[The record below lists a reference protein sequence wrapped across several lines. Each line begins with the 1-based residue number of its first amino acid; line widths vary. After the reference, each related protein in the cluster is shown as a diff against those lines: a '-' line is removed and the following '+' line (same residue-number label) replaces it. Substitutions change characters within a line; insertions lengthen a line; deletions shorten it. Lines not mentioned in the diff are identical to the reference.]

1 MASKKQEF
9 ALFVLNSY
17 TKCTMKGTIAMKQ
30 QLLIFIQYLSVEKG
44 LALNTLESYERDLT
58 QYIDFTQKS
67 GITQL
72 QDTKKIHIQNYLLQ
86 LKKLG
91 RASSSV
97 TRSMVSIRSFYQFL
111 VRERLLELDPSLNM
125 ESPRLVKRLP
135 KVLSIQEVE
144 TLLEAPET
152 TTPYGMRDKAMLE
165 VLYATGMRVS
175 ELISLNAG
183 HVNLGMG
190 FVRCIGKGSK
200 ERIIPLGRI
209 AAKWLHDYTQMMRHQ
224 LLRESKADDALFI
237 NHLGTRLTRQGFWK
251 IIKKYG
257 REAQILKEITPHTLR
272 HSFATHL
279 LDNGADLRAVQEM
292 LGHAD
297 ISTTQIY
304 THVSKTRMKEVYNRT
319 HPRAKLE

>member
-1 MASKKQEF
+1 
-9 ALFVLNSY
+9 
-17 TKCTMKGTIAMKQ
+17 MKQ
-30 QLLIFIQYLSVEKG
+30 HLLIFIQYLSVEKG
-44 LALNTLESYERDLT
+44 LAQNTLESYERDIT
-58 QYIDFTQKS
+58 QYLEFVEKI
-67 GITQL
+67 GLNQL
-72 QDTKKIHIQNYLLQ
+72 QDTKKITIQNYLLQ

-91 RASSSV
+91 RASSSI

-111 VRERLLELDPSLNM
+111 VRERMLDLDPSLNM

-144 TLLEAPET
+144 TLLESPET
-152 TTPYGMRDKAMLE
+152 STPYGMRDKAMLE
-165 VLYATGMRVS
+165 LLYATGIRVS
-175 ELISLNAG
+175 ELVNLNAG

-209 AAKWLHDYTQMMRHQ
+209 AAKWLHDYLQVMRHQ
-224 LLRESKADDALFI
+224 LLRESKVDDALFI

-257 REAQILKEITPHTLR
+257 REAHILKEITPHTLR

>member
-1 MASKKQEF
+1 VK
-9 ALFVLNSY
+9 
-17 TKCTMKGTIAMKQ
+17 TKGSIAMKQ

-44 LALNTLESYERDLT
+44 LAQNTLESYERDLT
-58 QYIDFTQKS
+58 QYMDFVEKS

-72 QDTKKIHIQNYLLQ
+72 KDTKKLTIQNYLLQ

-111 VRERLLELDPSLNM
+111 VRERMLELDPSLNM

-135 KVLSIQEVE
+135 KVLSVQEVE
-144 TLLEAPET
+144 CLLEAPET
-152 TTPYGMRDKAMLE
+152 ITPYGMRDKAMLE
-165 VLYATGMRVS
+165 LLYATGIRVS
-175 ELISLNAG
+175 ELVSLNAG

-209 AAKWLHDYTQMMRHQ
+209 AAKWLHDYIQIMRHQ
-224 LLRESKADDALFI
+224 LLRESKLDDALFI

-257 REAQILKEITPHTLR
+257 REARIMKEITPHTLR

-304 THVSKTRMKEVYNRT
+304 THVNKIRMKEVYNRS

>member
-1 MASKKQEF
+1 MKK
-9 ALFVLNSY
+9 
-17 TKCTMKGTIAMKQ
+17 

-44 LALNTLESYERDLT
+44 LAQNTLESYERDLT
-58 QYIDFTQKS
+58 QYIAFIEKS
-67 GITQL
+67 GITGFK
-72 QDTKKIHIQNYLLQ
+72 DTKKSNIQSYLLQ

-91 RASSSV
+91 RASSTV
-97 TRSMVSIRSFYQFL
+97 TRNMVSIRSFYQFM
-111 VRERLLELDPSLNM
+111 VRERLLDLDPSLNM
-125 ESPRLVKRLP
+125 ETPRLDKRLP

-144 TLLEAPET
+144 ALLEAPET
-152 TTPYGMRDKAMLE
+152 TTPHGMRDKAMLE
-165 VLYATGMRVS
+165 LLYATGMRVS

-200 ERIIPLGRI
+200 ERIIPIGRI
-209 AAKWLHDYTQMMRHQ
+209 AAKWLHEYIQRMRPQ
-224 LLRESKADDALFI
+224 LLKELKADDALFI

-251 IIKKYG
+251 IIKKHG
-257 REAQILKEITPHTLR
+257 REAKIVKEITPHTLR

-319 HPRAKLE
+319 HPRAKI

>member
-1 MASKKQEF
+1 MKK
-9 ALFVLNSY
+9 
-17 TKCTMKGTIAMKQ
+17 

-44 LALNTLESYERDLT
+44 LAQNTLESYERDLT
-58 QYIDFTQKS
+58 QYIAFIEKS
-67 GITQL
+67 GITAFK
-72 QDTKKIHIQNYLLQ
+72 DSKKLNIQSYLLQ

-91 RASSSV
+91 RASSTV
-97 TRSMVSIRSFYQFL
+97 ARNMVSIRSFYQFM

-125 ESPRLVKRLP
+125 ETPRLDKRLP

-144 TLLEAPET
+144 ALLEAPET
-152 TTPYGMRDKAMLE
+152 TTPHGMRDKAMLE
-165 VLYATGMRVS
+165 LLYATGMRVS

-209 AAKWLHDYTQMMRHQ
+209 AAKWLHEYIQRMRPQ
-224 LLRESKADDALFI
+224 LLKELKADDALFI

-251 IIKKYG
+251 IIKKHG
-257 REAQILKEITPHTLR
+257 REAKILKEITPHTLR

-319 HPRAKLE
+319 HPRAKI

>member
-1 MASKKQEF
+1 ME
-9 ALFVLNSY
+9 
-17 TKCTMKGTIAMKQ
+17 Q

-44 LALNTLESYERDLT
+44 LAQNTLESYERDLT
-58 QYIDFTQKS
+58 QYIDFVKKN
-67 GITQL
+67 GISQL
-72 QDTKKIHIQNYLLQ
+72 QDTKKLTIQNYLLQ

-111 VRERLLELDPSLNM
+111 VRERILELDPSLNM
-125 ESPRLVKRLP
+125 ESPRLAMRLP

-152 TTPYGMRDKAMLE
+152 STPYGMRDKAMLE
-165 VLYATGMRVS
+165 LLYATGIRVS
-175 ELISLNAG
+175 ELVNLNAG

-190 FVRCIGKGSK
+190 FVRCMGKGSK

-209 AAKWLHDYTQMMRHQ
+209 AAKWLHNYIQSMRHQ
-224 LLRESKADDALFI
+224 LLRESKHDDALFI

-257 REAQILKEITPHTLR
+257 RKAHILKEITPHTLR

-304 THVSKTRMKEVYNRT
+304 THVSKTQMKEVYNRT

>member
-1 MASKKQEF
+1 M
-9 ALFVLNSY
+9 LNFY
-17 TKCTMKGTIAMKQ
+17 TKCMMKGTIAMKQ

-58 QYIDFTQKS
+58 QYIDFTEKS

-91 RASSSV
+91 RASSSM

-224 LLRESKADDALFI
+224 LLRDSKADDALFI

-257 REAQILKEITPHTLR
+257 RQAQILKEITPHTLR

>member
-1 MASKKQEF
+1 
-9 ALFVLNSY
+9 
-17 TKCTMKGTIAMKQ
+17 MKGSIAMKQ

-44 LALNTLESYERDLT
+44 LAQNTLESYERDLT
-58 QYIDFTQKS
+58 QYMDFVEKS

-72 QDTKKIHIQNYLLQ
+72 KDTKKLTIQNYLLQ

-111 VRERLLELDPSLNM
+111 VRERMLELDPSLNM

-135 KVLSIQEVE
+135 KVLSVQEVE
-144 TLLEAPET
+144 CLLEAPET
-152 TTPYGMRDKAMLE
+152 ITPYGMRDKAMLE
-165 VLYATGMRVS
+165 LLYATGIRVS
-175 ELISLNAG
+175 ELVSLNAG

-209 AAKWLHDYTQMMRHQ
+209 AAKWLHDYIQIMRHQ
-224 LLRESKADDALFI
+224 LLRESKLDDALFI

-257 REAQILKEITPHTLR
+257 REARIMKEITPHTLR

-304 THVSKTRMKEVYNRT
+304 THVNKIRMKEVYNRS

>member
-1 MASKKQEF
+1 
-9 ALFVLNSY
+9 
-17 TKCTMKGTIAMKQ
+17 MKGSIAMKQ

-44 LALNTLESYERDLT
+44 LAQNTLESYERDLT
-58 QYIDFTQKS
+58 QYLEFVEKS
-67 GITQL
+67 GMNQL
-72 QDTKKIHIQNYLLQ
+72 QDTKKITIQNYLLQ

-91 RASSSV
+91 RASSSI

-111 VRERLLELDPSLNM
+111 VRERMLDLDPSLNM

-152 TTPYGMRDKAMLE
+152 STPFGIRDKAMLE
-165 VLYATGMRVS
+165 LLYATGIRVS
-175 ELISLNAG
+175 ELVNLNAG

-209 AAKWLHDYTQMMRHQ
+209 AAKWLHEYLQVMRHQ
-224 LLRESKADDALFI
+224 LLRESKVDDALFI

-257 REAQILKEITPHTLR
+257 REAHILKEITPHTLR

>member
-1 MASKKQEF
+1 
-9 ALFVLNSY
+9 
-17 TKCTMKGTIAMKQ
+17 
-30 QLLIFIQYLSVEKG
+30 
-44 LALNTLESYERDLT
+44 
-58 QYIDFTQKS
+58 
-67 GITQL
+67 L
-72 QDTKKIHIQNYLLQ
+72 QDTKKLTIQNYLLQ

-91 RASSSV
+91 RASSSI

-111 VRERLLELDPSLNM
+111 VRERTLELDPSLNM

-152 TTPYGMRDKAMLE
+152 STPYGMRDKAMLE
-165 VLYATGMRVS
+165 LLYATGIRVS
-175 ELISLNAG
+175 ELVNLNAG

-209 AAKWLHDYTQMMRHQ
+209 AAKWLHEYLQIMRRQ
-224 LLRESKADDALFI
+224 LLRESKLDDALFI

-257 REAQILKEITPHTLR
+257 REAHILKEITPHTLR

>member
-1 MASKKQEF
+1 
-9 ALFVLNSY
+9 
-17 TKCTMKGTIAMKQ
+17 MKGSIAMKQ

-44 LALNTLESYERDLT
+44 LAQNTLESYERDLT
-58 QYIDFTQKS
+58 QYMDFVEKS
-67 GITQL
+67 RITQL
-72 QDTKKIHIQNYLLQ
+72 KDTKKLTIQNYLLQ

-111 VRERLLELDPSLNM
+111 VRERMLELDPSLNM

-135 KVLSIQEVE
+135 KVLSVQEVE
-144 TLLEAPET
+144 CLLEAPET
-152 TTPYGMRDKAMLE
+152 ITPYGMRDKAMLE
-165 VLYATGMRVS
+165 LLYATGIRVS
-175 ELISLNAG
+175 ELVSLNAG

-209 AAKWLHDYTQMMRHQ
+209 AAKWLHDYIQIMRHQ
-224 LLRESKADDALFI
+224 LLRESKLDDALFI

-257 REAQILKEITPHTLR
+257 REARIMKEITPHTLR

-304 THVSKTRMKEVYNRT
+304 THVNKIRMKEVYNRS

>member
-1 MASKKQEF
+1 
-9 ALFVLNSY
+9 
-17 TKCTMKGTIAMKQ
+17 MKQ

-44 LALNTLESYERDLT
+44 LAQNTLESYERDLT
-58 QYIDFTQKS
+58 QYLAFVEKS
-67 GITQL
+67 GISQL
-72 QDTKKIHIQNYLLQ
+72 MDTKKITIQNYLLQ

-111 VRERLLELDPSLNM
+111 VRERILELDPTLNM

-135 KVLSIQEVE
+135 KILSIQEVE
-144 TLLEAPET
+144 NLLEAPET
-152 TTPYGMRDKAMLE
+152 STPFGMRDKAMLE
-165 VLYATGMRVS
+165 LLYATGIRVS
-175 ELISLNAG
+175 ELVNLNAG

-190 FVRCIGKGSK
+190 FIRCMGKGSK

-209 AAKWLHDYTQMMRHQ
+209 ATKWIHNYIQSMRHQ
-224 LLRESKADDALFI
+224 LLRESKLDDALFI

-257 REAQILKEITPHTLR
+257 REAHILKEITPHTLR

-304 THVSKTRMKEVYNRT
+304 THVSKTRIKEIYNRT
-319 HPRAKLE
+319 HPRAKIE

>member
-1 MASKKQEF
+1 
-9 ALFVLNSY
+9 
-17 TKCTMKGTIAMKQ
+17 MKGSIAMKQ

-44 LALNTLESYERDLT
+44 LAQNTLESYERDLT
-58 QYIDFTQKS
+58 QYLEFVEKS
-67 GITQL
+67 GMNQL
-72 QDTKKIHIQNYLLQ
+72 QDTKKITIQNYLLQ

-91 RASSSV
+91 RASSSI

-111 VRERLLELDPSLNM
+111 VRERMLDLDPSLNM

-135 KVLSIQEVE
+135 KVLSVQEVD

-152 TTPYGMRDKAMLE
+152 STPYGMRDKAMLE
-165 VLYATGMRVS
+165 LLYATGIRVS
-175 ELISLNAG
+175 ELVNLNAG

-209 AAKWLHDYTQMMRHQ
+209 AAKWINDYLQVMRHQ

-257 REAQILKEITPHTLR
+257 REAHILKEITPHTLR

-304 THVSKTRMKEVYNRT
+304 THVSKTRLKEVYNRT

>member
-1 MASKKQEF
+1 MKKHLQ
-9 ALFVLNSY
+9 
-17 TKCTMKGTIAMKQ
+17 
-30 QLLIFIQYLSVEKG
+30 IFIQYLSVEKG
-44 LALNTLESYERDLT
+44 LAQNTLESYERDLT
-58 QYIDFTQKS
+58 QFIAFLGKC
-67 GITQL
+67 GITEL
-72 QDTKKIHIQNYLLQ
+72 KDTKKATIQNYLVQ

-91 RASSSV
+91 RASSTV
-97 TRSMVSIRSFYQFL
+97 TRSMVSIRSFYQFM
-111 VRERLLELDPSLNM
+111 VRERLLELDPSINM
-125 ESPRLVKRLP
+125 ETPRVVKRLP

-144 TLLEAPET
+144 ALLEAPET

-165 VLYATGMRVS
+165 VLYATGIRVS

-209 AAKWLHDYTQMMRHQ
+209 AAKWLHNYIQGMRHQ
-224 LLRESKADDALFI
+224 LLRVSKTDDALFI

-257 REAQILKEITPHTLR
+257 REAHILKEITPHTLR

-304 THVSKTRMKEVYNRT
+304 THVSKTRLKEVYNRT

>member
-1 MASKKQEF
+1 
-9 ALFVLNSY
+9 
-17 TKCTMKGTIAMKQ
+17 MKQ

-44 LALNTLESYERDLT
+44 LAQNTLESYERDLT
-58 QYIDFTQKS
+58 QYMDFVEKS

-72 QDTKKIHIQNYLLQ
+72 KDTKKLTIQNYLLQ

-111 VRERLLELDPSLNM
+111 VRERMLELDPSLNM

-144 TLLEAPET
+144 SLLEAPET
-152 TTPYGMRDKAMLE
+152 ITPYGMRDKAMLE
-165 VLYATGMRVS
+165 LLYATGIRVS
-175 ELISLNAG
+175 ELVSLNAG

-209 AAKWLHDYTQMMRHQ
+209 AAKWLHDYIQIMRQQ
-224 LLRESKADDALFI
+224 LLRESKLDDALFI

-257 REAQILKEITPHTLR
+257 REARILKEITPHTLR

-304 THVSKTRMKEVYNRT
+304 THVNKSRMKEVYNRT

>member
-1 MASKKQEF
+1 
-9 ALFVLNSY
+9 
-17 TKCTMKGTIAMKQ
+17 MKQ
-30 QLLIFIQYLSVEKG
+30 QLLIFIQFLSVEKG
-44 LALNTLESYERDLT
+44 LAQNTLESYERDIT
-58 QYIDFTQKS
+58 QYLEFIEKS
-67 GITQL
+67 GMNQL
-72 QDTKKIHIQNYLLQ
+72 KDTKKITIQNYLLQ

-152 TTPYGMRDKAMLE
+152 STPYGMRDKAMLE
-165 VLYATGMRVS
+165 LLYATGIRVS
-175 ELISLNAG
+175 ELVNLNVG

-209 AAKWLHDYTQMMRHQ
+209 AAKWLHDYLQVKRHQ
-224 LLRESKADDALFI
+224 LLKESKVDDALFI

-257 REAQILKEITPHTLR
+257 REAHILKEITPHTLR

>member
-1 MASKKQEF
+1 
-9 ALFVLNSY
+9 V
-17 TKCTMKGTIAMKQ
+17 
-30 QLLIFIQYLSVEKG
+30 LSV
-44 LALNTLESYERDLT
+44 
-58 QYIDFTQKS
+58 
-67 GITQL
+67 
-72 QDTKKIHIQNYLLQ
+72 
-86 LKKLG
+86 
-91 RASSSV
+91 
-97 TRSMVSIRSFYQFL
+97 
-111 VRERLLELDPSLNM
+111 
-125 ESPRLVKRLP
+125 
-135 KVLSIQEVE
+135 QEVE
-144 TLLEAPET
+144 CLLEAPET
-152 TTPYGMRDKAMLE
+152 ITPYGMRDKAMLE
-165 VLYATGMRVS
+165 LLYATGIRVS
-175 ELISLNAG
+175 ELVSLNAG

-209 AAKWLHDYTQMMRHQ
+209 AAKWLHDYIQIMRHQ
-224 LLRESKADDALFI
+224 LLRESKLDDALFI

-257 REAQILKEITPHTLR
+257 REARIMKEITPHTLR

-304 THVSKTRMKEVYNRT
+304 THVNKIRMKEVYNRS

>member
-1 MASKKQEF
+1 
-9 ALFVLNSY
+9 
-17 TKCTMKGTIAMKQ
+17 MKQ
-30 QLLIFIQYLSVEKG
+30 LLLIFIQYLSVEKG
-44 LALNTLESYERDLT
+44 LAQNTLESYERDLT
-58 QYIDFTQKS
+58 QYLEFVEKT

-72 QDTKKIHIQNYLLQ
+72 QDTRKLTIQNYLLQ

-91 RASSSV
+91 RASSSI

-111 VRERLLELDPSLNM
+111 VRERMQELDPSLNM
-125 ESPRLVKRLP
+125 ESPRLVKKLP

-144 TLLEAPET
+144 SLLEAPET
-152 TTPYGMRDKAMLE
+152 VTAYGMRDKAMLE
-165 VLYATGMRVS
+165 LLYATGIRVS
-175 ELISLNAG
+175 ELINLNAG

-190 FVRCIGKGSK
+190 FVRCVGKGSK

-209 AAKWLHDYTQMMRHQ
+209 AAKWLNEYIQRMRHQ
-224 LLRESKADDALFI
+224 LLRETKGDDALFI

-257 REAQILKEITPHTLR
+257 REANILKEITPHTLR

>member
-1 MASKKQEF
+1 
-9 ALFVLNSY
+9 
-17 TKCTMKGTIAMKQ
+17 MKQ

-44 LALNTLESYERDLT
+44 LAQNTLESYERDLT
-58 QYIDFTQKS
+58 QYLAFVEKN
-67 GITQL
+67 GISQL
-72 QDTKKIHIQNYLLQ
+72 KDTKKITIQNYLLQ

-97 TRSMVSIRSFYQFL
+97 TRSMVSIRSLYQFL
-111 VRERLLELDPSLNM
+111 VRERMLELDPTLNM

-144 TLLEAPET
+144 NLLEAPET
-152 TTPYGMRDKAMLE
+152 STPYGMRDKAMLE
-165 VLYATGMRVS
+165 LLYATGIRVS
-175 ELISLNAG
+175 ELVNLNAG

-190 FVRCIGKGSK
+190 FVRCMGKGSK

-209 AAKWLHDYTQMMRHQ
+209 AAKWLNNYIQSMRHQ
-224 LLRESKADDALFI
+224 LLRESKLDDALFI

-257 REAQILKEITPHTLR
+257 REAHILKDITPHTLR

-304 THVSKTRMKEVYNRT
+304 THVSKTRIKEVYNRT
-319 HPRAKLE
+319 HPRAKIE

>member
-1 MASKKQEF
+1 
-9 ALFVLNSY
+9 
-17 TKCTMKGTIAMKQ
+17 MKQ
-30 QLLIFIQYLSVEKG
+30 QLLIFIQYVSVEKG
-44 LALNTLESYERDLT
+44 LAQNTLESYERDIT
-58 QYIDFTQKS
+58 QYLEFVEKS

-72 QDTKKIHIQNYLLQ
+72 QDTKKITIQNYLLQ

-91 RASSSV
+91 RASSSI

-111 VRERLLELDPSLNM
+111 VRERMLDLDPSLNM

-152 TTPYGMRDKAMLE
+152 NTAYGMRDKAMLE
-165 VLYATGMRVS
+165 LLYATGIRVS
-175 ELISLNAG
+175 ELVNLNAG

-209 AAKWLHDYTQMMRHQ
+209 AAKWLNEYLQIMRRQ
-224 LLRESKADDALFI
+224 LLRESKLDDALFI

-257 REAQILKEITPHTLR
+257 REAHILKEITPHTLR

>member
-1 MASKKQEF
+1 
-9 ALFVLNSY
+9 
-17 TKCTMKGTIAMKQ
+17 MKQ

-44 LALNTLESYERDLT
+44 LAQNTLESYERDLT
-58 QYIDFTQKS
+58 QYIGFIEKS

-72 QDTKKIHIQNYLLQ
+72 QNTKKINIQNYLLQ

-111 VRERLLELDPSLNM
+111 VRERMLDLDPSLNM

-144 TLLEAPET
+144 ALLEAPEA

-165 VLYATGMRVS
+165 LLYATGMRVS

-209 AAKWLHDYTQMMRHQ
+209 AAKWLNSYLQVMRHQ
-224 LLRESKADDALFI
+224 LLREARVDDALFI

-257 REAQILKEITPHTLR
+257 REARILKDITPHTLR

-304 THVSKTRMKEVYNRT
+304 THVSKTQMKEVYNRT

>member
-1 MASKKQEF
+1 
-9 ALFVLNSY
+9 
-17 TKCTMKGTIAMKQ
+17 MKQ
-30 QLLIFIQYLSVEKG
+30 QLLIFIQYVSVEKG
-44 LALNTLESYERDLT
+44 LAQNTLESYERDIT
-58 QYIDFTQKS
+58 QYLEFVEKS

-72 QDTKKIHIQNYLLQ
+72 KDTKKLTIQNYLLQ

-91 RASSSV
+91 RASSSI

-111 VRERLLELDPSLNM
+111 VRERMLELDPSLNM

-144 TLLEAPET
+144 ALLEAPET
-152 TTPYGMRDKAMLE
+152 STPYGMRDKAMLE
-165 VLYATGMRVS
+165 LLYATGIRVS
-175 ELISLNAG
+175 ELVNLNAG

-209 AAKWLHDYTQMMRHQ
+209 AAKWLNEYLQIMRRQ
-224 LLRESKADDALFI
+224 LLRESKLDDALFI

-304 THVSKTRMKEVYNRT
+304 THVSKTRMKEVYNLT
-319 HPRAKLE
+319 HPRAKIE

>member
-1 MASKKQEF
+1 
-9 ALFVLNSY
+9 
-17 TKCTMKGTIAMKQ
+17 MKQ

-44 LALNTLESYERDLT
+44 LAQNTLEAYERDLT
-58 QYIDFTQKS
+58 QYLTFVEKS
-67 GITQL
+67 GITL
-72 QDTKKIHIQNYLLQ
+72 LADTKKITIQNYLLQ

-97 TRSMVSIRSFYQFL
+97 TRTMVSIRSFYQFL
-111 VRERLLELDPSLNM
+111 VRERMQELDPTLNM

-144 TLLEAPET
+144 NLLEAPET
-152 TTPYGMRDKAMLE
+152 STPYGMRDKAMLE
-165 VLYATGMRVS
+165 LLYATGIRVS
-175 ELISLNAG
+175 ELVNLNAG

-190 FVRCIGKGSK
+190 FVRCMGKGSK

-209 AAKWLHDYTQMMRHQ
+209 AAKWLHSYIQSMRHQ
-224 LLRESKADDALFI
+224 LLRETKLDDALFI

-257 REAQILKEITPHTLR
+257 IQANILKEITPHTLR

-304 THVSKTRMKEVYNRT
+304 THVSKTRIKEVYNRT
-319 HPRAKLE
+319 HPRAKIE

>member
-1 MASKKQEF
+1 
-9 ALFVLNSY
+9 
-17 TKCTMKGTIAMKQ
+17 MKQ

-44 LALNTLESYERDLT
+44 LAQNTLESYERDLT
-58 QYIDFTQKS
+58 QYLAFVEKS
-67 GITQL
+67 GISQL
-72 QDTKKIHIQNYLLQ
+72 MDTKKITIQNYLLQ

-111 VRERLLELDPSLNM
+111 VRERILELDPTLNM

-135 KVLSIQEVE
+135 KILSIQEVE
-144 TLLEAPET
+144 NLLEAPET
-152 TTPYGMRDKAMLE
+152 STPFGMRDKAMLE
-165 VLYATGMRVS
+165 LLYATGIRVS
-175 ELISLNAG
+175 ELVNLNAG

-190 FVRCIGKGSK
+190 FIRCMGKGSK

-209 AAKWLHDYTQMMRHQ
+209 AAKWIHNYIQSMRHQ
-224 LLRESKADDALFI
+224 LLRESKLDDALFI

-257 REAQILKEITPHTLR
+257 REAHILKEITPHTLR

-304 THVSKTRMKEVYNRT
+304 THVSKTRIKEIYNRT
-319 HPRAKLE
+319 HPRAKIE